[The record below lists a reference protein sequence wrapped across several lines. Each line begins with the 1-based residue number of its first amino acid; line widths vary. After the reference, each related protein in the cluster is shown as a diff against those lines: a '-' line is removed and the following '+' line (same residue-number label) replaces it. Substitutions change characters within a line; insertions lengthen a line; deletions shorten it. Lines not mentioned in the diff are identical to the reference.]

1 MKTPFKMKHNTSPLR
16 NKLNSPLKQVPYFG
30 VISTV
35 YPYDD
40 QDMDIGTPE
49 KSYYT
54 VPCTGE
60 NCPTPNLWDPQPKV
74 PGHQFGDYYN
84 YNTVL
89 EAHTKAKE
97 EKQKDIDVKGTDHVE
112 RAVEMVNIFN
122 ETNQTTQEFPKSVW
136 EGMTQ
141 SKKDFHLGKDI
152 EIAEV
157 KIKDKATKYYYNK
170 QGKRVIDERSKLKQ
184 LLFPRRKFKGESKPI
199 DPVEIETQY
208 GNIT

>member
-1 MKTPFKMKHNTSPLR
+1 MTTPFKMKYNTSPLR
-16 NKLNSPLKQVPYFG
+16 SELNSPLKQAYGVFFG
-30 VISTV
+30 GENLDLDAPRETT
-35 YPYDD
+35 
-40 QDMDIGTPE
+40 TPE
-49 KSYYT
+49 KTYFT

-60 NCPTPNLWDPQPKV
+60 NCPTPGLDDPQPTV
-74 PGHQFGDYYN
+74 PGHQLSQFGHYED
-84 YNTVL
+84 VL
-89 EAHTKAKE
+89 EAHTKVKE
-97 EKQKDIDVKGTDHVE
+97 KRQKDIDVKGTDHVE

-141 SKKDFHLGKDI
+141 SKKDFHLGKAI
-152 EIAEV
+152 EIAEIN
-157 KIKDKATKYYYNK
+157 IKDKATKYYYNK

-199 DPVEIETQY
+199 DPVDVETQY